1 MQKILIIILIVL
13 MAAMAFAGCGQ
24 KLTPI
29 EPPDEPEHAKTDPA
43 PEVDLDAIIS
53 DMTTEEK
60 VAQLLMPAFRSY
72 SPDGYTY
79 KYVTELPEDLAGL
92 LSRHG
97 FGGVILFAENSES
110 TEQMTRLI
118 HQMQTAN
125 SQGPNPGQLL
135 MGVDQEGGMICRLA
149 TGTKFSGNMGLG
161 ATADP
166 ASARVAGEI
175 IGKEI
180 KACGFNFDLAPVVDV
195 NNNPSNPVINLRSFS
210 DDPNTAAN
218 FGKAFVEG
226 LHQAGV
232 ASSLKHFPGHGNTST
247 DSHTGFPRIDG
258 TYEELAAS
266 ELISFKACMDQGAD
280 AVMTAH
286 IQYPGIET
294 ETYTS
299 RSTGQQVYL
308 PATLSRTIITD
319 ILRGKLG
326 FSGVVITDAMN
337 MDAIAVNFSSLDA
350 ARLALNAGVDLILM
364 PVNVTDK
371 SGIEKLEQYIRD
383 VAAMVDA
390 GTIDP
395 SMVDAAVKRVL
406 NMKLGLD
413 ILNKYDGTDI
423 EARVKAATDLVGCA
437 SHHEKEWEIAK
448 DTLTV
453 IKNDGAMLPLN
464 REGEKTVIFIPKY
477 NMMDSADYALKRL
490 EEDGKL
496 TSGFIQTVCYEEY
509 GVTAMAHAAE
519 GADNVVIVTRTWS
532 VKDAAGILN
541 NVDGLI
547 QTVHQKG
554 GRAAVLSCYM
564 PYDVARF
571 TSADAIG
578 LCYGYGTAAE
588 DPRVTDHRVEFTPN
602 LPAAL
607 YMYFDGTASFTGKL
621 PLDIPAL
628 NADNSFS
635 DTVLFPRGTGL
646 S

>member
-1 MQKILIIILIVL
+1 MQKTLIILLIALLAV
-13 MAAMAFAGCGQ
+13 MSFAGCG
-24 KLTPI
+24 KEPTPI
-29 EPPDEPEHAKTDPA
+29 EPPEEPEQAETEPI
-43 PEVDLDAIIS
+43 PEIDLDQIVS
-53 DMTTEEK
+53 TMTTEQK
-60 VAQLLMPAFRSY
+60 VEQLLMPAFRSY
-72 SPDGYTY
+72 SPDGYAY
-79 KYVTELPEDLAGL
+79 NYVTTLPDDLAAL
-92 LSRHG
+92 LSRRG

-125 SQGPNPGQLL
+125 SQGQNPGQLL

-161 ATADP
+161 ATANP
-166 ASARVAGEI
+166 ESARTAGEI

-195 NNNPSNPVINLRSFS
+195 NNNPANPVINLRSFS
-210 DDPNTAAN
+210 DDPNTVAS

-226 LHQAGV
+226 LHEAGV

-247 DSHTGFPRIDG
+247 DSHTGFPRIEG

-266 ELISFKACMDQGAD
+266 ELIPFKACMDAGAD

-299 RSTGQQVYL
+299 ISTGQQVYL
-308 PATLSRTIITD
+308 PATLSKTIITD

-326 FSGVVITDAMN
+326 FNGVVITDAMN
-337 MDAIAVNFSSLDA
+337 MDAIANNFSSLDA

-371 SGIEKLEQYIRD
+371 GGIDRLEQYIRD

-395 SMVDAAVKRVL
+395 ANVDAAVKRVL
-406 NMKLGLD
+406 TMKLNLGILD
-413 ILNKYDGTDI
+413 PYDGSDI
-423 EARVKAATDLVGCA
+423 EARVKAADDLVGCA
-437 SHHEKEWEIAK
+437 DHHAKEWEIAK
-448 DTLTV
+448 DTLTIV
-453 IKNDGAMLPLN
+453 KNDNNMLPLN
-464 REGEKTVIFIPKY
+464 RDGEKTIIFIPKY
-477 NMMDSADYALKRL
+477 SIMTSADYAVKLL

-496 TSGFIQTVCYEEY
+496 PEGVITTVCYEEY
-509 GVTAMAHAAE
+509 GLTAMAQAAE
-519 GADNVVIVTRTWS
+519 GADNVIIVTRTWS
-532 VKDAAGILN
+532 VRDAAGILN

-547 QTVHQKG
+547 QTVHQRG

-564 PYDVARF
+564 PYDIARL

-578 LCYGYGTAAE
+578 LCYGFGTMSE
-588 DPRVTDHRVEFTPN
+588 DPRVTDHKVEFTPN

-607 YMYFDGTASFTGKL
+607 YMYFDGTDSFSGKL

-628 NADNSFS
+628 NADSSFS